1 MTNPTDVM
9 AQVQATMTEAL
20 DKIPEHVDV
29 RSAIVTVCLDT
40 AKRLA
45 ATEEILDVREFWAKS
60 STRPLTS
67 WRRRSHPGMS
77 LSHIGLWS
85 HETARMIAQG
95 GRYSTE

>member
-29 RSAIVTVCLDT
+29 RSAVVIVCLDT

-45 ATEEILDVREFWAKS
+45 ATEQTLDLRQFWAEKFYQTADELAAPTS
-60 STRPLTS
+60 SRDEP
-67 WRRRSHPGMS
+67 
-77 LSHIGLWS
+77 
-85 HETARMIAQG
+85 
-95 GRYSTE
+95 